1 MGLPQGKIPPG
12 VTVSTFA
19 MGSNLHPIRT
29 IIAALLCCVALGGG
43 PTQAQKP
50 PADSSKTAHQMA
62 RTEDAKLKE
71 WQAIWEKDIVSDAQN
86 RYCDTA
92 MGEDI
97 GWLMYP
103 FLQGFYYGYMATDD
117 TEWIDREIDCADSW
131 IKRAVIEPDGYPGW
145 PKVGASGT
153 PVDHFDQLYCD
164 SLLGEAMVMRPI
176 VLLSK
181 KILETPALKGKYGAK
196 AESYIKRSEQL
207 YEKWDKRGA
216 WRETADGGMISIV
229 VPFGI
234 DQTTGKWTDGYE
246 TRNAPTNGCSHPDN
260 KANLT
265 ACWLLAM
272 FDATQKPV
280 YRDRAEKWFRLMKL
294 RMHLSDD
301 DKTFKIWNYNEPAGP
316 WDYKPDGSPKHW
328 IGVHPNAGY
337 YAIDVTGIV
346 NAYEHGLVFTKDDLD
361 HLVAT
366 ALAEKRYWNAL
377 APYDDTI
384 QQKFEESLKPDSW
397 AGHEATP
404 WYLSLQAQL
413 RKAQ

>member
-1 MGLPQGKIPPG
+1 
-12 VTVSTFA
+12 
-19 MGSNLHPIRT
+19 
-29 IIAALLCCVALGGG
+29 
-43 PTQAQKP
+43 
-50 PADSSKTAHQMA
+50 
-62 RTEDAKLKE
+62 
-71 WQAIWEKDIVSDAQN
+71 
-86 RYCDTA
+86 
-92 MGEDI
+92 
-97 GWLMYP
+97 
-103 FLQGFYYGYMATDD
+103 
-117 TEWIDREIDCADSW
+117 
-131 IKRAVIEPDGYPGW
+131 
-145 PKVGASGT
+145 
-153 PVDHFDQLYCD
+153 
-164 SLLGEAMVMRPI
+164 
-176 VLLSK
+176 
-181 KILETPALKGKYGAK
+181 
-196 AESYIKRSEQL
+196 
-207 YEKWDKRGA
+207 
-216 WRETADGGMISIV
+216 
-229 VPFGI
+229 
-234 DQTTGKWTDGYE
+234 
-246 TRNAPTNGCSHPDN
+246 
-260 KANLT
+260 
-265 ACWLLAM
+265 
-272 FDATQKPV
+272 
-280 YRDRAEKWFRLMKL
+280 MKL